1 VVGLV
6 LVSHSHEVAEGV
18 AALARQMGGADLL
31 IATAG
36 GLEGTGEEHPV
47 GTDAARILTALE
59 QVWSD
64 DGVLVLMDL
73 GSAVLSAEMA
83 LEFLDPDRR
92 AKVHLSGAPFVEGA
106 VSAAVAAKLGRPLD
120 AVAEEAL
127 GGLSGK
133 TAHLG
138 AAPQE
143 VSAEGGSKTTD
154 RAVGPEVRLPV
165 VIDLPHGLHARPAA
179 RLVQTAGEFDADVR
193 VTNVTAG
200 RGPVSARSLN
210 AVATLGVT
218 VGQQIEVV
226 ATGPQATV
234 AIDAIRTLADRR
246 FDEAP
251 EDLAVPEPTI
261 EPSTHAGAPAV
272 EGAIVGIPA
281 APGIAVGPV
290 RHLHLPELPI
300 ADVAPGT
307 PEEERAHLDAAIEAV
322 RADIARQRDAAIVR
336 VGRDQATIFDAHL
349 LFLQDEALLGPARER
364 IPYRG
369 SAAGWSDAVTELV
382 AVWEKLD
389 DPYLRERAD
398 DVRSVGR
405 QVLARLLGVE
415 APRGRMSAP
424 GILVMSDLEP
434 ADTIA
439 LHPSS
444 CHGIA
449 VAHGGPT
456 SHAAVLARA
465 LGIPAVVGLGERIT
479 EIDEGVTIALDG
491 STGVI
496 QVDPSPSTIA
506 RVEAQRAERLER
518 EQASRARASAPAVTK
533 DGRHVP
539 IMANVGGSSD
549 IAAALAA
556 GCDGV
561 GLFRSEFLFI
571 GRDRMPTEAE
581 QEQVYRAAAVALD
594 GRPLTVRT
602 LDAGADKPIPYLGL
616 TAEANPFLGVRGF
629 RLTLARPELL
639 TTQLRA
645 LVRVSIEHPVR
656 IMFPMVATLEEL
668 QAGIAAVGN
677 AARDVRTA
685 PPDVG
690 VMVEIPAAALG
701 ASHLA
706 RIAGFFSVG
715 TNDLTQYTLAADRG
729 NEHLG
734 DLADA
739 FHPSVLRLIATT
751 AEAGAAAGI
760 PTAVCGELAADPTAT
775 ALLLG
780 LGVEELSM
788 SPPAVPHVKDAVRAV
803 DLEGANALASEALA
817 CATAVE
823 VRRLVTT

>member
-18 AALARQMGGADLL
+18 AALARQMGGADLP

-36 GLEGTGEEHPV
+36 GLEGTGDEHPI
-47 GTDAARILTALE
+47 GTDAARIVAAME
-59 QVWSD
+59 QVWSE

-92 AKVHLSGAPFVEGA
+92 GKVRLSGAPFVEGA

-120 AVAEEAL
+120 DVADEAL
-127 GGLSGK
+127 GGLAGK

-138 AAPQE
+138 
-143 VSAEGGSKTTD
+143 VGSEEAVGTEQATD
-154 RAVGPEVRLPV
+154 QPAGPEVRLPI

-179 RLVQTAGEFDADVR
+179 RLVQTAGAFDADVQ
-193 VTNVTAG
+193 VENTTAG

-218 VGQQIEVV
+218 VGQRIEVV
-226 ATGPQATV
+226 ARGPQATL
-234 AIDAIRTLADRR
+234 AIDAIRALADRR
-246 FDEAP
+246 FDENP
-251 EDLAVPEPTI
+251 EDLAVTEPTTLD
-261 EPSTHAGAPAV
+261 EAPAA

-281 APGIAVGPV
+281 SPGIAVGPV
-290 RHLHLPELPI
+290 RHLHVPELPLLDG
-300 ADVAPGT
+300 ATGT
-307 PEEERAHLDAAIEAV
+307 PEEEGSRLDAAIAEV
-322 RADIARQRDAAIVR
+322 GADIIRQRDAAAVR
-336 VGRDQATIFDAHL
+336 VGKGEAAIFDAHL
-349 LFLQDEALLGPARER
+349 LFLQDDALLGPARAGIAER
-364 IPYRG
+364 G
-369 SAAGWSDAVTELV
+369 AAAAWSDVVTEL
-382 AVWEKLD
+382 AAAWEALD

-415 APRGRMSAP
+415 APHGRLEAP
-424 GILVMSDLEP
+424 GILVVSDLEP

-439 LHPSS
+439 LDPGS
-444 CHGIA
+444 CQGIA

-465 LGIPAVVGLGERIT
+465 LGIPAVVGLGDRIT
-479 EIDEGVTIALDG
+479 QIDEEVTIGLDG
-491 STGVI
+491 GTGVV
-496 QVDPSPSTIA
+496 QVDPPPSTIA
-506 RVEAQRAERLER
+506 VLEAERAEQQARER
-518 EQASRARASAPAVTK
+518 SARARASAPAVTK
-533 DGRHVP
+533 DGRDVR
-539 IMANVGGSSD
+539 IMANVGSSSD
-549 IAAALAA
+549 IDAALAA

-561 GLFRSEFLFI
+561 GLFRSEFLFM

-581 QEQVYRAAAVALD
+581 QEQVYRAAAVALG
-594 GRPLTVRT
+594 GRPVTVRT

-616 TAEANPFLGVRGF
+616 APEANPFLGVRGF
-629 RLTLARPELL
+629 RLTSARPEIL

-645 LVRVSIEHPVR
+645 LVRVSADHPVR

-668 QAGIAAVGN
+668 QAGFAAVGD
-677 AARDVRTA
+677 AATQVGTV
-685 PPDVG
+685 PPEVG
-690 VMVEIPAAALG
+690 VMVEIPAAALV

-706 RIAGFFSVG
+706 RVAAFFSVG

-739 FHPSVLRLIATT
+739 LHPSVLRLIATT
-751 AEAGAAAGI
+751 AQAGTAAGI
-760 PTAVCGELAADPTAT
+760 PTAVCGELAADPAAT

-780 LGVEELSM
+780 LGVGELSM
-788 SPPAVPHVKDAVRAV
+788 SPPAIPSVKDAVRAV
-803 DLEGANALASEALA
+803 DLEGANALASKALA
-817 CATAVE
+817 CATAAE
-823 VRRLVTT
+823 VRQLLTT

>member
-18 AALARQMGGADLL
+18 AALARQMGGADLP

-36 GLEGTGEEHPV
+36 GLEATGEEHPV
-47 GTDAARILTALE
+47 GTDAARIVAALE
-59 QVWSD
+59 QVWSE

-92 AKVHLSGAPFVEGA
+92 GKVRLSGAPFVEGA

-120 AVAEEAL
+120 DVAEEAL
-127 GGLSGK
+127 GGLAGK

-138 AAPQE
+138 PGPQAADE
-143 VSAEGGSKTTD
+143 VGSLPAPD
-154 RAVGPEVRLPV
+154 EPAGPEVRLPI

-179 RLVQTAGEFDADVR
+179 RFVQTAGAFDADIR

-218 VGQQIEVV
+218 VGQRIEVV
-226 ATGPQATV
+226 AKGPQAAL
-234 AIDAIRTLADRR
+234 AIDAVRALADRR

-251 EDLAVPEPTI
+251 DDLAITEPTTR
-261 EPSTHAGAPAV
+261 ESAPGV

-281 APGIAVGPV
+281 SPGIAIGPV
-290 RHLHLPELPI
+290 RHLHVPELPVPDG
-300 ADVAPGT
+300 AAGT
-307 PEEERAHLDAAIEAV
+307 PAEERSHLDAAIAAV
-322 RADIARQRDAAIVR
+322 HADITRQREAATLR
-336 VGRDQATIFDAHL
+336 VGAGEAAIFDAHL
-349 LFLQDEALLGPARER
+349 LFLQDEALLGPARDG
-364 IPYRG
+364 IPDRG
-369 SAAGWSDAVTELV
+369 AAAAWRDAVTEL
-382 AVWEKLD
+382 ATAWDELD
-389 DPYLRERAD
+389 DPYLRERAGD
-398 DVRSVGR
+398 LRSVGR

-415 APRGRMSAP
+415 APHGRLSSP
-424 GILVMSDLEP
+424 GILVVGDLEP

-439 LHPSS
+439 LDPAS
-444 CHGIA
+444 CRGIA

-465 LGIPAVVGLGERIT
+465 LGIPAVVGLGDRIT
-479 EIDEGVTIALDG
+479 QIAEGVTIGLDG
-491 STGVI
+491 RTGV
-496 QVDPSPSTIA
+496 VHLDPPSSTIA
-506 RVEAQRAERLER
+506 LLEAERSEQLDRER
-518 EQASRARASAPAVTK
+518 SARTRASEPAVTK
-533 DGRHVP
+533 DGRHVS

-549 IAAALAA
+549 VAAALAA

-561 GLFRSEFLFI
+561 GLFRSEFLFL
-571 GRDRMPTEAE
+571 GRDTMPSEAE
-581 QEQVYRAAAVALD
+581 QEEAYKAAAVALE

-602 LDAGADKPIPYLGL
+602 LDAGADKPIPYLDL
-616 TAEANPFLGVRGF
+616 TPEANPFLGVRGF
-629 RLTLARPELL
+629 RLTSARPEVLDA
-639 TTQLRA
+639 QLRA
-645 LVRVSIEHPVR
+645 LVRVSADHPVR

-668 QAGIAAVGN
+668 RTGLTMVGDVAATVG
-677 AARDVRTA
+677 TA
-685 PPDVG
+685 PPEVG
-690 VMVEIPAAALG
+690 VMIEIPAAALA

-706 RIAGFFSVG
+706 RVAAFFSVG

-739 FHPSVLRLIATT
+739 LHPTVLRLIAMS
-751 AEAGAAAGI
+751 AEAGAASGI
-760 PTAVCGELAADPTAT
+760 PTAVCGELAADPAAT

-788 SPPAVPHVKDAVRAV
+788 SPPAIPSVKDAVRAV
-803 DLEGANALASEALA
+803 DLDGANALASKALA
-817 CATAVE
+817 CATAAE
-823 VRRLVTT
+823 VRQLLTA

>member
-18 AALARQMGGADLL
+18 AALARQMGGADLP

-36 GLEGTGEEHPV
+36 GLEATGEEHPV
-47 GTDAARILTALE
+47 GTDAARILAALE
-59 QVWSD
+59 QVWSE

-92 AKVHLSGAPFVEGA
+92 GKVRLSGAPFVEGA
-106 VSAAVAAKLGRPLD
+106 VSAAVAAKLGRRLD
-120 AVAEEAL
+120 DVAEEAL
-127 GGLSGK
+127 GGLAGK
-133 TAHLG
+133 GAHLG
-138 AAPQE
+138 GGPGAADE
-143 VSAEGGSKTTD
+143 AGSLPAPD
-154 RAVGPEVRLPV
+154 EAPGPEVRLPI

-179 RLVQTAGEFDADVR
+179 RLVQTAGAFDADIR

-226 ATGPQATV
+226 ARGPQAEL
-234 AIDAIRTLADRR
+234 AIDAFRALADRR

-251 EDLAVPEPTI
+251 DDLVITEPTAP
-261 EPSTHAGAPAV
+261 ERAPAV

-281 APGIAVGPV
+281 SPGIAIGPV
-290 RHLHLPELPI
+290 RHLHVPELPVPDG
-300 ADVAPGT
+300 AAGT
-307 PEEERAHLDAAIEAV
+307 LEEERSRLEAAIAAV
-322 RADIARQRDAAIVR
+322 RADITRQREAAIVR
-336 VGRDQATIFDAHL
+336 VGAGEAAIFDAHL
-349 LFLQDEALLGPARER
+349 LFLQDEALFGPAREGIR
-364 IPYRG
+364 DRG
-369 SAAGWSDAVTELV
+369 AAAAWRDAVTEL
-382 AVWEKLD
+382 ATAWDELD
-389 DPYLRERAD
+389 DPYLRERAGD
-398 DVRSVGR
+398 LRSVGR

-415 APRGRMSAP
+415 APHGRLSAP
-424 GILVMSDLEP
+424 GLLVVGDLEP

-439 LHPSS
+439 LDPAS

-449 VAHGGPT
+449 VSHGGPT

-465 LGIPAVVGLGERIT
+465 LGIPAVVGLGDRIT
-479 EIDEGVTIALDG
+479 EIAEGVTIGLDG
-491 STGVI
+491 RTGVV
-496 QVDPSPSTIA
+496 QLSPSSSTIA
-506 RVEAQRAERLER
+506 LLEAERAEQLDRER
-518 EQASRARASAPAVTK
+518 SARARASEPAVTK
-533 DGRHVP
+533 DGRQVS

-561 GLFRSEFLFI
+561 GLFRSEFLFL
-571 GRDRMPTEAE
+571 GRDTMPSEAE
-581 QEQVYRAAAVALD
+581 QEEAYRAAAVALD

-602 LDAGADKPIPYLGL
+602 LDAGADKPIPYLEL
-616 TAEANPFLGVRGF
+616 APEANPFLGVRGF
-629 RLTLARPELL
+629 RLTSARPEILD
-639 TTQLRA
+639 TQLRA
-645 LVRVSIEHPVR
+645 LVRVSADHPVR

-668 QAGIAAVGN
+668 RTGLTVVGTVAAKVG
-677 AARDVRTA
+677 TA
-685 PPDVG
+685 PPEVG
-690 VMVEIPAAALG
+690 VMIEIPAAAL
-701 ASHLA
+701 AAPHLA
-706 RIAGFFSVG
+706 RVAAFFSVG

-739 FHPSVLRLIATT
+739 LHPTVLRLIAMT
-751 AEAGAAAGI
+751 AEAGAASGV
-760 PTAVCGELAADPTAT
+760 PTAVCGELAAEPAAT

-788 SPPAVPHVKDAVRAV
+788 SPPAIASVKDAVRAV
-803 DLEGANALASEALA
+803 DLDGAKALASKALA
-817 CATAVE
+817 CATAAE
-823 VRRLVTT
+823 VRQLLTA